1 MVGYFSFSWWFP
13 KMLQQTINS
22 WHLQQ
27 K

>member
-1 MVGYFSFSWWFP
+1 MDGHFFFRWWLP

-27 K
+27 E